1 MGGIIVLVFGVVF
14 LSDRKPNDK
23 VETRYNVVEYGREFS
38 RELSDSGKRVLVAL
52 TADITGEELGIEG
65 DEVKN
70 NFFKLI
76 DDFKIRINSSNF
88 TKDSFFGSYGYIEE
102 IRISNTDQTVAAT
115 VLIEGR
121 DTGFAVVASRSSA
134 DRMFEVDFDLEL
146 KILPLETAT
155 VLHIRKERMPR
166 RFLSGNSHSILVSI
180 GGRYLMPS
188 NRETVLDHIF
198 GKYLTDYP
206 FVFFVLFW
214 LGAIAVVVMAVGL
227 TIPLMPRFRRWAVKR
242 SDERG
247 LSVYLSVFR
256 ELEVLEPDKY
266 RRVKN
271 FADELDDRIGLKLEE
286 VSHDTKPT
294 HSKPEK

>member
-1 MGGIIVLVFGVVF
+1 
-14 LSDRKPNDK
+14 
-23 VETRYNVVEYGREFS
+23 
-38 RELSDSGKRVLVAL
+38 
-52 TADITGEELGIEG
+52 
-65 DEVKN
+65 
-70 NFFKLI
+70 
-76 DDFKIRINSSNF
+76 
-88 TKDSFFGSYGYIEE
+88 
-102 IRISNTDQTVAAT
+102 
-115 VLIEGR
+115 
-121 DTGFAVVASRSSA
+121 
-134 DRMFEVDFDLEL
+134 MFEVDFDLEL

-155 VLHIRKERMPR
+155 VLHIRKERMPW

-188 NRETVLDHIF
+188 NRETLLDQIF
-198 GKYLTDYP
+198 GKYLADYP

-227 TIPLMPRFRRWAVKR
+227 TIALMPRFRRWAVKG

-247 LSVYLSVFR
+247 LSVCLSVLR

-286 VSHDTKPT
+286 VSYDTKPT